1 MGLKAW
7 IIPQERQF
15 FDLLEKLA
23 ATVDE
28 GAIAL
33 VDLLH
38 DFRDVPMKC
47 RRIKDAE
54 HHGDEIVHR
63 VFEELNK
70 TFITPI
76 DREDI
81 QALASELDNVLDMIE
96 AASSRIGLYEIN
108 RPTEAMVQLGDVI
121 KDGTRLLQSA
131 VGMIRNMKQADGVE
145 KIAIEVHRLENV
157 ADDLMNTAVAALFRE
172 EDPVTIIK
180 FKEITEV
187 LEQATDH
194 CEDVANV
201 LSDIVAKNQ

>member
-1 MGLKAW
+1 MGLRGW

-23 ATVDE
+23 ATVDD

-33 VDLLH
+33 DELLH

-47 RRIKDAE
+47 RRIKDTE
-54 HHGDEIVHR
+54 HHGDEIVHS
-63 VFEELNK
+63 VFAELNK

-81 QALASELDNVLDMIE
+81 QSLASELDNVLDMIE
-96 AASSRIGLYEIN
+96 AAASRIRLYEID
-108 RPTEAMVQLGDVI
+108 RPTPAMVQLGSVI
-121 KDGTRLLQSA
+121 KDGTRLLKSA
-131 VGMIRNMKQADGVE
+131 VGMIRNMKQAGGVE
-145 KIAIEVHRLENV
+145 QIAIEVHRLENV
-157 ADDLMNTAVAALFRE
+157 ADDLMNDAVAALFRT

-187 LEQATDH
+187 LEAATDH

>member
-1 MGLKAW
+1 MGLKGW
-7 IIPQERQF
+7 IVPQERQF

-23 ATVDE
+23 AAVDD

-33 VDLLH
+33 DELLH
-38 DFRDVPMKC
+38 NFQDVPMKC
-47 RRIKDAE
+47 RRIKDTE
-54 HHGDEIVHR
+54 HQGDEIVHT
-63 VFEELNK
+63 VYAELNK

-81 QALASELDNVLDMIE
+81 QSLATRLDNVLDMIE
-96 AASSRIGLYEIN
+96 AAASRIRLYEIT
-108 RPTEAMVQLGDVI
+108 RPTEAMVQLGSVI
-121 KDGTRLLQSA
+121 KDGTRLLKSA
-131 VGMIRNMKQADGVE
+131 VGMIRNMKQAGEVE
-145 KIAIEVHRLENV
+145 RIAIEVHRLENV
-157 ADDLMNTAVAALFRE
+157 ADDLMNDAVAALFHT

-187 LEQATDH
+187 LEAATDH

>member
-23 ATVDE
+23 QTVDD

-33 VDLLH
+33 DELLH

-54 HHGDEIVHR
+54 HHGDEIVHT
-63 VFEELNK
+63 VFAELNK

-81 QALASELDNVLDMIE
+81 QSLASELDNVLDMIE
-96 AASSRIGLYEIN
+96 AAASRIGLYEIS
-108 RPTEAMVQLGDVI
+108 RPTEAMVQLGSVI
-121 KDGTRLLQSA
+121 KDGTRLLKSA
-131 VGMIRNMKQADGVE
+131 VGLIRNMKQAGEVE
-145 KIAIEVHRLENV
+145 RIAIEVHRLENV
-157 ADDLMNTAVAALFRE
+157 ADDLMNDAVAALFRT

-187 LEQATDH
+187 LESATDH

>member
-1 MGLKAW
+1 MMYQDYRVNGERGPMGLKAW

-28 GAIAL
+28 GAAAL

-47 RRIKDAE
+47 RRIKDTE

-70 TFITPI
+70 TLITPI

-81 QALASELDNVLDMIE
+81 QALASELDNGRDMIE
-96 AASSRIGLYEIN
+96 ACSSLIGLDEIDS
-108 RPTEAMVQLGDVI
+108 RT
-121 KDGTRLLQSA
+121 
-131 VGMIRNMKQADGVE
+131 
-145 KIAIEVHRLENV
+145 
-157 ADDLMNTAVAALFRE
+157 
-172 EDPVTIIK
+172 
-180 FKEITEV
+180 
-187 LEQATDH
+187 
-194 CEDVANV
+194 
-201 LSDIVAKNQ
+201 